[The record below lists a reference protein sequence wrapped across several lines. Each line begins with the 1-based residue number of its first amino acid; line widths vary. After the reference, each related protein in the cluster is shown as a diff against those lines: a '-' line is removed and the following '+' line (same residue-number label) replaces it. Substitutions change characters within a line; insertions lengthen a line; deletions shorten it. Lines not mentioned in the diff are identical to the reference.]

1 MLVDRKYTVY
11 RLYYIKKRKQYF
23 QNFHRKLRTLTNMDS
38 KEYWSLLNKSTQ
50 HSSNTE
56 VNVPLSAFYDHFKK
70 LGESMTDISDD
81 TFDTSLF
88 DTESNNDYLNCTF
101 TVDELSNVIKT
112 LTNNKACGVDF
123 IRNEMLKNCNDDL
136 LKILCRLF
144 NVVLESGVVPT
155 DWCIGLIV
163 PLYKG
168 KCDANLCDNYRGIT
182 LLSCIG
188 KLGTACLNC
197 RITNYLDRTDA
208 LGDEQAVFRSG
219 LSTIDH
225 AFTLNS
231 IIDIYLQRKKRVF
244 CAFIDYTKAFDL
256 VDRSSLWNKLLANGI
271 NGTIITIIYNLYLGA
286 KSCVKY
292 NGRVSEYFTCNVG
305 VRQGENLS
313 PLLFA
318 LYLNDFEYA
327 ISRKYSG
334 LNTLANDKIAIER

>member
-1 MLVDRKYTVY
+1 
-11 RLYYIKKRKQYF
+11 
-23 QNFHRKLRTLTNMDS
+23 MDS

-56 VNVPLSAFYDHFKK
+56 VNVPLSAFYGHFKK
-70 LGESMTDISDD
+70 LGESLTDISDD

-112 LTNNKACGVDF
+112 LQNNKACGMDL
-123 IRNEMLKNCNDDL
+123 IINEMLKKCNGDL
-136 LKILCRLF
+136 FKILCRLCT
-144 NVVLESGVVPT
+144 VVLESGVVPT

-168 KCDANLCDNYRGIT
+168 KGDANLCDNYRGIT
-182 LLSCIG
+182 LLSYIG
-188 KLGTACLNC
+188 KLFTACLNC
-197 RITNYLDRTDA
+197 RITNYIDRTGV
-208 LGDEQAVFRSG
+208 LGDEQAGFRSG
-219 LSTIDH
+219 FSTIDH
-225 AFTLNS
+225 AFTLNC

-244 CAFIDYTKAFDL
+244 CAFIDYKKTFDL
-256 VDRSSLWNKLLANGI
+256 VDRSSLWCKLLANGI
-271 NGTIITIIYNLYLGA
+271 NGKIITIIYNLYLDA
-286 KSCVKY
+286 KSRVKY

-305 VRQGENLS
+305 VPQGENIS

-334 LNTLANDKIAIER
+334 LNTLANDIRSQLSDDDVEVFIRLYTLHYADDTIALAESIKL